1 MRHQVAEYLV
11 HDYLLTINCSPAAEL
26 WVFAGAL
33 NEGQRSFRNY
43 GEGPYK
49 FLYSYESVGR
59 PFQQEGKEAVVG
71 EASFR

>member
-11 HDYLLTINCSPAAEL
+11 HDYLLTINCSPSAAEL

-49 FLYSYESVGR
+49 FLYVKALVGTFNKKAR
-59 PFQQEGKEAVVG
+59 
-71 EASFR
+71 RH

>member
-33 NEGQRSFRNY
+33 NEG
-43 GEGPYK
+43 
-49 FLYSYESVGR
+49 LILVES
-59 PFQQEGKEAVVG
+59 ALI
-71 EASFR
+71 